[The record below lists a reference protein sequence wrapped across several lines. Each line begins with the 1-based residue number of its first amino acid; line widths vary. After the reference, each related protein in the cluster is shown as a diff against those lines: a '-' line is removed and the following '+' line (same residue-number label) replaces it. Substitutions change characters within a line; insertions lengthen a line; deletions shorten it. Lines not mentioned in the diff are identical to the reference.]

1 MNQPETDPP
10 IQPETCHVTS
20 MVELEAALAGMLAD
34 QAAEER
40 LSAHLGQCP
49 LCQSRMH
56 LLLEKASHASL
67 DDGSTLD
74 EPDPAADSIM
84 ARLKM
89 ADPVMEDYKPGDQ
102 IGQYRVM
109 GLIGRGG
116 SSAVY
121 ECTDPQMA
129 RRVAVKVLTHQTF
142 LGTLAARHEREARM
156 LARLD
161 HPWIVKAYEIRP
173 LDVPPYIVMELVAG
187 GSSRRLIRSGPLNP
201 RLAARLVAGVADA
214 LQHAHEQGVLHRDIK
229 PSNLLVVQPLE
240 GFQPPPDN
248 LALKISDFGL
258 ARLLDGES
266 SLTSTNAII
275 GTPAY
280 MSPEQAR
287 GNQAEIGPASDIY
300 SLGTVLYEYL
310 VGRPPLLADTTV
322 ATLRMINEVE
332 PIAPRHIQPGIP
344 LDLDTICMKCLR
356 KSAEERY
363 ATAGE
368 LADDLQRFLEGRP
381 ILARPLGR
389 FQRVY
394 RWCRRNP
401 LPAVLMSGIVV
412 LGLSL
417 VALAVTFAIVQK
429 DLRQQAEAAA
439 QAAYNEGEFTR
450 NLFTAGIG
458 NLDNYVAKVRQVKK
472 VEELSEITEKA
483 KARNEWIL
491 EQYFKHIQKADMLH
505 GESIDKIFRDGIA
518 FKQLG
523 YMANAKQIF
532 QQLITL
538 AKSLAPR
545 HPDYAQARRVA
556 LQSATILAIDQLASG
571 QSAEAAR
578 FLNDL
583 RRSLGMDYG
592 TRNQS
597 FMDLIVSIGL
607 LDIEIKALRQSNQP
621 AEADRLEALRPPLRA
636 AITAAPDNPRIAR

>member
-1 MNQPETDPP
+1 MNL
-10 IQPETCHVTS
+10 V
-20 MVELEAALAGMLAD
+20 LEAAARQNQAD
-34 QAAEER
+34 AA
-40 LSAHLGQCP
+40 
-49 LCQSRMH
+49 
-56 LLLEKASHASL
+56 LLNA
-67 DDGSTLD
+67 
-74 EPDPAADSIM
+74 PDPTADSIV
-84 ARLKM
+84 ARLKTTPPAI
-89 ADPVMEDYKPGDQ
+89 ADYQPGDL
-102 IGQYRVM
+102 IGHYRVVRLL
-109 GLIGRGG
+109 GKGG
-116 SSAVY
+116 SSSVY
-121 ECTDPQMA
+121 ECHDEQLA
-129 RRVAVKVLTHQTF
+129 RRVAVKVRTPQTYQE
-142 LGTLAARHEREARM
+142 TLMARHEREAR
-156 LARLD
+156 LLGRLD
-161 HPWIVKAYEIRP
+161 HPGIVRAYEIQP
-173 LDVPPYIVMELVAG
+173 LEFPPYIVMELVAG
-187 GSSRRLIRSGPLNP
+187 GSSSRLIKTGPLKP
-201 RLAARLVAGVADA
+201 SLAARLVAGVADA
-214 LQHAHEQGVLHRDIK
+214 VEHAHEKGIVHRDIK
-229 PSNLLVVQPLE
+229 PSNLLVVQPFDPYHPVPE
-240 GFQPPPDN
+240 EVS
-248 LALKISDFGL
+248 LKVSDFGL
-258 ARLLDGES
+258 ARPLGGES

-300 SLGTVLYEYL
+300 SLGAVLYEYM

-401 LPAVLMSGIVV
+401 LPAVLISGIVV
-412 LGLSL
+412 LVSSL

-491 EQYFKHIQKADMLH
+491 EQYFKHIQKADMLR

-556 LQSATILAIDQLASG
+556 LQSATLLAIDQLASG

-583 RRSLGMDYG
+583 RTSLSMDYG

-597 FMDLIVSIGL
+597 YMDLIVSIGL

-636 AITAAPDNPRIAR
+636 AITAAPDNPRLAR